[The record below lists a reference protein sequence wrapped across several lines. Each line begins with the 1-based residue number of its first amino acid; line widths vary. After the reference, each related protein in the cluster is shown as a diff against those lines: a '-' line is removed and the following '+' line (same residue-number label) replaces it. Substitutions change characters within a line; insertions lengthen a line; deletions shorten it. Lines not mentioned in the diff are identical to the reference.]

1 MCVGQR
7 PAAIVSPHAGTTR
20 DVLESALDIC
30 GYPVIL
36 RCCRDIILMR
46 VYECTLWN
54 TKLWMCSSGV
64 KMYGIFYDGY

>member
-1 MCVGQR
+1 MTLEGKCLVIYVCMCVCLCVCTVWIMCVGQR

-36 RCCRDIILMR
+36 RCAEI
-46 VYECTLWN
+46 
-54 TKLWMCSSGV
+54 
-64 KMYGIFYDGY
+64 

>member
-1 MCVGQR
+1 MCVCVCANCVHTCVCVCVCVCALSVGQR

-36 RCCRDIILMR
+36 RCTEI
-46 VYECTLWN
+46 YWN
-54 TKLWMCSSGV
+54 V
-64 KMYGIFYDGY
+64 F